1 MFRYGNVPF
10 LLGSSLAPL
19 GYEVQLCVA
28 EISKLLTSRKLAHIA
43 VFPLPV
49 SICIQSAQV
58 LSPNKQKQHHNDDVP
73 FQATLEHLSLVRAHP

>member
-28 EISKLLTSRKLAHIA
+28 KISKLLTSRKLAHIA

-49 SICIQSAQV
+49 SICIQ
-58 LSPNKQKQHHNDDVP
+58 
-73 FQATLEHLSLVRAHP
+73 